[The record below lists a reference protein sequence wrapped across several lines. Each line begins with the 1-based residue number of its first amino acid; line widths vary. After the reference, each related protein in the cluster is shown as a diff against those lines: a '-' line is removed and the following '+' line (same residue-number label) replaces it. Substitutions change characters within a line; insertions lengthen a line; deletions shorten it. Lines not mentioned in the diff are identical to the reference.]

1 MTQSELNSIPLYSR
15 VRAYWGTQALDGY
28 LIKVSGANAVLYI
41 PDEYRLIYDYPA
53 SGITLVE
60 AYQPNYIQYPTYDLE
75 TLPMFSTIVVS
86 YQGVQRTAIV
96 IDKSLALGQV
106 YVFYTDSSA
115 EWVRMNYVSFVSA
128 PGPGIQPVIPP
139 EQYTP
144 GVQPPGEVL
153 PAPPNL
159 APPIVVTPFVPEIQD
174 KTPLVES
181 KTNVI
186 VIALLAIVAISLIK

>member
-15 VRAYWGTQALDGY
+15 VRAYWGSQPLEGY
-28 LIKVSGANAVLYI
+28 VIKVSGANAVLYI

-60 AYQPNYIQYPTYDLE
+60 AYQPNYVQYPTYDLE
-75 TLPMFSTIVVS
+75 TLPMFSTVVVS

-128 PGPGIQPVIPP
+128 TGPGIQPVIPP

-144 GVQPPGEVL
+144 GVQPPGEVRN
-153 PAPPNL
+153 APPGM
-159 APPIVVTPFVPEIQD
+159 APPIVVTPSEPDTEQPPVQGEN
-174 KTPLVES
+174 

-186 VIALLAIVAISLIK
+186 VIALLAIVAISMLK